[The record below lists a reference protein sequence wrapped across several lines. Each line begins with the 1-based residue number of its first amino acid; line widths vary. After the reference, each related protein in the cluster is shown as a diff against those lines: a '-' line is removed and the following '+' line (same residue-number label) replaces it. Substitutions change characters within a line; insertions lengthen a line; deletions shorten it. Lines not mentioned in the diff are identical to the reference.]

1 MAHSSTATTT
11 RPDASVQWQWEVE
24 EVSLKLKDQ
33 PGFVSMEVIE
43 SADGLTSESVMVW
56 ESVEAMEA
64 AHAAVAESKRQ
75 ARQLYMQEHGIT
87 TVIS

>member
-1 MAHSSTATTT
+1 MAHSSKATTT

-33 PGFVSMEVIE
+33 PGFISMEVIE
-43 SADGLTSESVMVW
+43 SPDGLTSESVMVW

-75 ARQLYMQEHGIT
+75 ARQVYMQEHGIT
-87 TVIS
+87 SIVE